1 MKASHSKAY
10 NKSFRPPSAVVNF
23 HEKLWLGGTKK
34 FVRRVLSLTFIKNLG
49 SAEPKKSKLNTLSCW
64 DASLVGV
71 LFVYEMGDVV
81 SKNGKLLGDF
91 MTGENYFQSLWSVG
105 KKLVNLC
112 MGYHI

>member
-1 MKASHSKAY
+1 M
-10 NKSFRPPSAVVNF
+10 
-23 HEKLWLGGTKK
+23 
-34 FVRRVLSLTFIKNLG
+34 LSLTSVKNFG
-49 SAEPKKSKLNTLSCW
+49 SAEPKKLKFDAFSGG

-91 MTGENYFQSLWSVG
+91 VTGENYFQSLWSVG